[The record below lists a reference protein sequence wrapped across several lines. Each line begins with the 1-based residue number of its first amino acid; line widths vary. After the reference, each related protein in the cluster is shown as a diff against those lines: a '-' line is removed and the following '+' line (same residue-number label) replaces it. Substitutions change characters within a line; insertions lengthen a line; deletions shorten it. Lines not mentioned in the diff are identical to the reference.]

1 MEMNNETLRAF
12 RKDFSEAV
20 AGLQDKYGVKITLG
34 GITYEQE
41 RFTTKMTVTNG
52 RDNEEAERAA
62 FDADVWKFEHLGL
75 TKGMYK
81 RVFIGR
87 DGNRYAIA
95 GFNTKAPKYPLIVIR
110 ISDGARV
117 RVSERYIKEFV
128 NEYFAQILPG
138 DME

>member
-1 MEMNNETLRAF
+1 MEINNDTLRAF
-12 RKDFSEAV
+12 RKDFLDAV
-20 AGLQDKYGVKITLG
+20 ACLQDKYGVKISLG

-52 RDNEEAERAA
+52 RDKEEAERAA

-81 RVFIGR
+81 RVFLGR

-110 ISDGARV
+110 ISDGVRV

-128 NEYFAQILPG
+128 DEYYAQILPE
-138 DME
+138 DLE